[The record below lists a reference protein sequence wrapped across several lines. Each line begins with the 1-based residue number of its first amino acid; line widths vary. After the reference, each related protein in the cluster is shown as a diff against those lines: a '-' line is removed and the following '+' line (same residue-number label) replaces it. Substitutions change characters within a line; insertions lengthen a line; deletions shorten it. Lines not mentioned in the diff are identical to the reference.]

1 MASENV
7 HATLSYFTMMQP
19 STSSSCTAAKHR
31 RRSLWRLAKRLIR
44 PIGGPQTLTIS
55 PKVAFDC
62 GSIESSQRCEQLV
75 PPVLLNVFEQLNIY
89 DRIRLRQA
97 CHSLFIIV
105 FSLENDPVI
114 RMKPPFATASPLA
127 FANLNSVVVLSNRIR
142 TISCAAK
149 NYCKGHDQV
158 ECVIQISHLSD
169 FLCTTIPVRLPPM
182 KLQSASNGELY
193 LLSEAPELIAYH
205 LIPEI
210 DLSEA
215 IGDDGTVALKHW
227 HAELILRRTARR
239 VDHVEHLWL
248 ETSINGLLCAAF
260 LKELQETNTDSKP
273 YQRKITLN
281 KLTVVGNKKSDLEQV
296 SKMICCFSA
305 YVEQLRLRHMR
316 VESSVQSRDLWT
328 AISMCRRLRQFQYET
343 CRYDRHSHF
352 FLSDALANK
361 NICTLELGGVE
372 ELCSVD
378 LAKLTENRPIKHLSV
393 VCPKITCDSYLED
406 SVVSA
411 LSQLD
416 TLLIQCEVT
425 YALDDLEQRQKVAK
439 VLQNMKAEASLEV
452 VHVVDNHAAQAA
464 RIMSYWLELS
474 RDTNRKVMLKLS
486 EISQDRID
494 QAIGR
499 LIRKCENVLKAAF
512 RGSKPIDGNSLLLT
526 RGNGRVHV
534 LDKYT
539 WFGDDDDNC

>member
-89 DRIRLRQA
+89 DRIRLR
-97 CHSLFIIV
+97 
-105 FSLENDPVI
+105 
-114 RMKPPFATASPLA
+114 
-127 FANLNSVVVLSNRIR
+127 
-142 TISCAAK
+142 
-149 NYCKGHDQV
+149 
-158 ECVIQISHLSD
+158 QISHLSD

-512 RGSKPIDGNSLLLT
+512 RGNSLLLT